1 MKAGQKL
8 KVQMGFET
16 DKERKKR
23 VAQEKKENKHQ
34 KEYIRQLSQPIEK
47 QVNKIDTGI
56 FKSFLW
62 KEGCVYFEKINRK
75 FIVDN
80 NNKDFLHL
88 LSLYFSENQDFETIA
103 GGEIRKGL
111 LIYGSCGTGKSSIF
125 DIIQNISKRYG
136 LKSIWFKNV
145 SVHQVITDYNT
156 QGEEIVKIYTRG
168 KIHFDDLGAEKEAN
182 SWGIREK
189 LMIRILETRYNLF
202 KEKGIKTYIT
212 TNLSLEE
219 LRKFYGMRVY
229 DRLFEMFN
237 FLELNGNSRRY

>member
-1 MKAGQKL
+1 MKK
-8 KVQMGFET
+8 
-16 DKERKKR
+16 KKR
-23 VAQEKKENKHQ
+23 VAREKKEIERNV
-34 KEYIRQLSQPIEK
+34 EYFI
-47 QVNKIDTGI
+47 KIS
-56 FKSFLW
+56 KS
-62 KEGCVYFEKINRK
+62 KINTNQKMNTEEFKNVFWKIANEYFSKLNRE
-75 FIVDN
+75 FIVDD

-136 LKSIWFKNV
+136 LKSFWFKNV

-219 LRKFYGMRVY
+219 LKKIYGMRVY

-237 FLELNGNSRRY
+237 FLELNGSSRRY